1 MHKSFIKNN
10 SNILDRLSNKG
21 FTIIELIISIV
32 IIGILSSLAVP
43 SALKWVDKEKQNSY
57 IRELIGFFE
66 LVKKETR
73 RWNGSCTLQTNSFQ
87 LNPYD
92 NAVKKWRGV
101 QGFNITCLGMDG
113 SQKKSISSQ
122 VPKIDYKVFQEV
134 NLMNFSFTPKGH
146 LSIPLNQQYQGSPQ
160 SNELVIIVG
169 GKPSGDF
176 YQTPKCIVI
185 EAPIGMINSGIYQN
199 NMRFYSG
206 RYGSRVNSS
215 LRKQTCSKF

>member
-1 MHKSFIKNN
+1 MLKSFKKNN
-10 SNILDRLSNKG
+10 SNCLNRFSNKG
-21 FTIIELIISIV
+21 FTIIELIVSIV

-73 RWNGSCTLQTNSFQ
+73 RWNGSCTLQTNSFH

-92 NAVKKWRGV
+92 NSVKKWQGLE
-101 QGFNITCLGMDG
+101 GFNITCFGMDD
-113 SQKKSISSQ
+113 SKKKSITSL

-134 NLMNFSFTPKGH
+134 NVNNFSFTPKGH
-146 LSIPLNQQYQGSPQ
+146 LSIPQQT
-160 SNELVIIVG
+160 NELIIIIG
-169 GKPSGDF
+169 GKPRADF
-176 YQTPKCIVI
+176 YQTPKCVVI
-185 EAPIGMINSGIYQN
+185 EAPIGNINSGIYQN

-215 LRKQTCSKF
+215 LRKQICSKL

>member
-1 MHKSFIKNN
+1 MNKLNLRNN
-10 SNILDRLSNKG
+10 FKIFKRLSNKG
-21 FTIIELIISIV
+21 FTIVELLVSIA
-32 IIGILSSLAVP
+32 IIGVLSSLAVP

-57 IRELIGFFE
+57 IRELISYLE

-73 RWNGSCTLQTNSFQ
+73 RWNGSCSLQTNSFH

-92 NAVKKWRGV
+92 NSLKKWKDV
-101 QGFNITCLGMDG
+101 KGFNITCVGMDD
-113 SQKKSISSQ
+113 SKKKSITSLI
-122 VPKIDYKVFQEV
+122 PKIDHKVFQEV

-160 SNELVIIVG
+160 SNELVIIIG

-206 RYGSRVNSS
+206 RYGSRVNSN
-215 LRKQTCSKF
+215 LRKKTCSKL